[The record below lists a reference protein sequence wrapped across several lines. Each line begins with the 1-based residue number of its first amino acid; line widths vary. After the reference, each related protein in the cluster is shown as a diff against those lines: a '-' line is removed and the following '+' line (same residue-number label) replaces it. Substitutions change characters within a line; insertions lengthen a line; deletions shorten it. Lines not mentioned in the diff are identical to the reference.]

1 MKSTVEFNP
10 SYSLLTIDLTAG
22 ESIKAEPGAMV
33 AQQGVA
39 MSTGMSGSG
48 GLFGGIRRMM
58 GGESFFV
65 NTFTAEAAGGWVQL
79 CPARS
84 R

>member
-1 MKSTVEFNP
+1 MQATVEFDP

-39 MSTGMSGSG
+39 MTTGMSGSG
-48 GLFGGIRRMM
+48 GLLRRHPPDD
-58 GGESFFV
+58 GRRVVLRQHVHRRFRWWLG
-65 NTFTAEAAGGWVQL
+65 
-79 CPARS
+79 
-84 R
+84 